1 MILHFQFPTVKIQ
14 YTDIKLLFK
23 STGFCYDIDLFTVIF
38 TRTAFKNL
46 FNQDN
51 HFFFAMSGL
60 HRLMQGYF
68 AIYNVL

>member
-23 STGFCYDIDLFTVIF
+23 SLGLCYDIDLLTVIF
-38 TRTAFKNL
+38 TRTDFKNL

-60 HRLMQGYF
+60 HRLTAGIF
-68 AIYNVL
+68 CNL